1 MRTNITGWAAA
12 AMTMVFGAALAAP
25 SGKHDHPAPA
35 ASLGALA
42 DLAGEWEGKNS
53 EGEPTRLTYR
63 VVSDGTALIET
74 LGVGEEET
82 MVTVYHPDGDGLML
96 THYCAV
102 GNQPRMRSE
111 KPMAG
116 GAVRFAFVDSTNLKT
131 ASAGHMH
138 ALALTLKDRDHL
150 RQEWT
155 WRENGKERVESF
167 EFARRR

>member
-1 MRTNITGWAAA
+1 MAAA
-12 AMTMVFGAALAAP
+12 VAVAIGSAVAAP
-25 SGKHDHPAPA
+25 TGKHEHPAPA
-35 ASLGALA
+35 ANLGALA

-53 EGEPTRLTYR
+53 EGQATRLTYR
-63 VVSDGTALIET
+63 VVSDGTALVET

-82 MVTVYHPDGDGLML
+82 MVTVYHPDGEGLML

-116 GAVRFAFVDSTNLKT
+116 GTVRFAFVDSTNLKSP
-131 ASAGHMH
+131 AAGHMH
-138 ALALTLKDRDHL
+138 SLALTLKDRDHL

-155 WRENGKERVESF
+155 WMENGKERVETF
-167 EFARRR
+167 EFARRK